1 MKTNPQ
7 LIDIEDETRHD
18 DRPVEVPEFSIES
31 SSSQEFI
38 SNEKR
43 PPLYVR
49 KKCLRRRWLVA
60 SIVALFVL
68 VMGILLWVN
77 RYDFI
82 KPEIDASVSDAQNIE
97 LLSKPYRP
105 SASGTTVTSDSVL
118 GVAFDMYSLN
128 GLKASLEREIPDTA
142 DNTLVL
148 FMRSAEYYP
157 DNSMIG
163 TVVID
168 GDKIHAKE
176 RKSRLA
182 YVSISED
189 GRMTMGI
196 SLSDKMQD
204 FVVSTD
210 GSFFRQFVLLGD
222 GEMPAKFQLHGKVER
237 AALARMSDGEM
248 YYVITR
254 HKETMYD
261 FADALREYGF
271 MDAVYITGGNAYN
284 FYRTSDGNAHVS
296 QSVREKIE
304 KYHDRTIPAPML
316 VFRTK

>member
-1 MKTNPQ
+1 MKTDPQ
-7 LIDIEDETRHD
+7 LIDIEDVARHD

-31 SSSQEFI
+31 YTSPELSPD
-38 SNEKR
+38 EKQS
-43 PPLYVR
+43 PLYVR
-49 KKCLRRRWLVA
+49 KKGLRRRWLVA
-60 SIVALFVL
+60 TFVVL
-68 VMGILLWVN
+68 AILICGILLWIH

-82 KPEIDASVSDAQNIE
+82 KPELNAAVTDAQNIE
-97 LLSKPYRP
+97 LLSKPFHA
-105 SASGTTVTSDSVL
+105 SALGTTVTSDSVL
-118 GVAFDMYSLN
+118 GVAFDMYSLS
-128 GLKASLEREIPDTA
+128 GLRASLEKEIPDTA

-176 RKSRLA
+176 RKSRPA
-182 YVSISED
+182 YVSVSKD
-189 GRMTMGI
+189 GRIAMGI
-196 SLSDKMQD
+196 SLGDKMSN
-204 FVVSTD
+204 FAVSTD

-237 AALARMSDGEM
+237 SALARMYDGRI

-284 FYRTSDGNAHVS
+284 FYRTPDGNAHVS
-296 QSVREKIE
+296 QSVRKKIE
-304 KYHDRTIPAPML
+304 KYHDRAIPAPML